1 MAASPERA
9 TSSGLGL
16 AGRGGDG
23 YGDRMVM
30 NAVVASSQVLV
41 VPAERADVADVRS
54 ALGDGR
60 PVLILGGPTGELAD
74 FCGVTRQ
81 AALPDTEWFV
91 TLAER
96 DEAARLDPEVPVRGA
111 LDLLRI
117 ADGAEV
123 AATTSVRFEHTPTIA
138 VRDIDGARLVVVGLH
153 DADVLWSHPTLG
165 RYVDRL
171 LHARHDMRS
180 TPYGVAVVGYGP
192 FGGMGYLHG
201 LACTETAGL
210 RLAAAVDT
218 SADRLAAAQGDFAD
232 LAVYG
237 DVSQM
242 LADDDVEVVIIA
254 TPPVLHAELARTCL
268 DAGRHVIVE
277 KPMCLH
283 VTDADDLIARASAA
297 GRVLSVHQSRR
308 WDTDYLALRRLI
320 AGGQLGEVFNIET
333 FVGGFDHPCR
343 AWHSEESVSGG
354 AVYDW
359 GSHHIDW
366 ICQLYGSAPARVSCV
381 THTRVWHDTTNV
393 DQLSVHMVWADGRE
407 ATFRQSDLAGIR
419 RPKFHVQG
427 TDATVEGHY
436 RPLSADRLEP
446 GRGYL
451 RGEHH
456 HAEAPV
462 ELEMARYESG
472 YGLVRSTLPP
482 AVHPGWGFHRNLAD
496 HLLMGEDLAV
506 RPEQSRDVVAVL
518 EAAHT
523 SGADGGRTVEL

>member
-1 MAASPERA
+1 MLMNTTRSDERIC
-9 TSSGLGL
+9 
-16 AGRGGDG
+16 
-23 YGDRMVM
+23 VM
-30 NAVVASSQVLV
+30 H
-41 VPAERADVADVRS
+41 AERADVAAVRA
-54 ALGDGR
+54 ALDDAR
-60 PVLILGGPTGELAD
+60 PVLILGGPTGELAE
-74 FCGVTRQ
+74 FCGVGRE

-91 TLAER
+91 TLADR
-96 DEAARLDPEVPVRGA
+96 DEAARLDTEVPVRCA
-111 LDLLRI
+111 LDLLRVGDV
-117 ADGAEV
+117 ATV
-123 AATTSVRFEHTPTIA
+123 AATTSVRFSHTPTIA
-138 VRDIDGARLVVVGLH
+138 VREMDGVRLVVVGLH

-171 LHARHDMRS
+171 LHARHDMRA

-201 LACTETAGL
+201 LACTETDGL

-218 SADRLAAAQGDFAD
+218 SPDRLAAAQGDFDD
-232 LAVYG
+232 LTVYR
-237 DVSQM
+237 DVDYV

-254 TPPVLHAELARTCL
+254 TPPVLHADLARKCL

-283 VTDADDLIARASAA
+283 VADADDLIARAAA
-297 GRVLSVHQSRR
+297 ADRVLSVHQSRR
-308 WDTDYLALRRLI
+308 WDTDYLALQRLV
-320 AGGQLGEVFNIET
+320 AGGHLGEVFNIET

-366 ICQLYGSAPARVSCV
+366 ICQLYGAAPARVSCV

-427 TDATVEGHY
+427 TEATVEGHY
-436 RPLSADRLEP
+436 RPLSADRMEP

-482 AVHPGWGFHRNLAD
+482 APHPGWGFHRNLAD
-496 HLLMGEDLAV
+496 HLLMGEELAV

-518 EAAHT
+518 EAAHM